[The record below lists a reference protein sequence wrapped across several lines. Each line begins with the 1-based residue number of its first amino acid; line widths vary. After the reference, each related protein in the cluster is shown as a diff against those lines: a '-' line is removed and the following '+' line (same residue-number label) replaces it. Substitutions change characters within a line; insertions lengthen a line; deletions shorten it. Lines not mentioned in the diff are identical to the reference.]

1 MIPKDTIGDA
11 ASEAGCAVGRSVHQ
25 CRQKRIRLSGD
36 VEHISPE
43 SQLCSEPNLDYVERM
58 LEADCQ
64 ALI

>member
-11 ASEAGCAVGRSVHQ
+11 ASEAGCPVGRSVHQ

>member
-11 ASEAGCAVGRSVHQ
+11 ASEAGWPVGRPERR

-43 SQLCSEPNLDYVERM
+43 SQLCSKLNLDCVEN
-58 LEADCQ
+58 A
-64 ALI
+64 